1 LNTRT
6 LEYLNTG
13 IRFTGSRMSSIQ
25 VLVSDLGKVLLPFE
39 VERVWQ
45 ALNPHFG
52 VTHEEARKVVQALFQ
67 ETRFGAGGVDGQEFY
82 RHMVE
87 RTGLGLPYDAFCAAW
102 SDMFWEDE
110 AVIQLI
116 AEAPVRKRYLL
127 SNTNDI
133 HWQFVRERFP
143 HVLQRF
149 DRLLVSHELGLEKPD
164 AAIYEWVI
172 RDSGYPPEAH
182 LFIDDI
188 AANVEGARAVG
199 MDAILHTD
207 SESLRR
213 EFVRRGL
220 ATEAQRTP
228 RRNGKAL
235 DTDGHR

>member
-1 LNTRT
+1 M
-6 LEYLNTG
+6 
-13 IRFTGSRMSSIQ
+13 SRIQ

-52 VTHEEARKVVQALFQ
+52 VTHEEARNVVQALFR
-67 ETRFGAGGVDGQEFY
+67 ETRFGAGGVDGREFY
-82 RHMVE
+82 RHLVE
-87 RTGLGLPYDAFCAAW
+87 QSGLRLPYEAFCVAW

-110 AVIQLI
+110 AVIRLI
-116 AEAPVRKRYLL
+116 AEAPVAKRYIL

-133 HWQFVRERFP
+133 HWEFIRERYA
-143 HVLQRF
+143 HVLGRF
-149 DRLLVSHELGLEKPD
+149 DRALASHELKLEKP
-164 AAIYEWVI
+164 APEIYEWVI

-188 AANVEGARAVG
+188 EANVEGARAVG

-207 SESLRR
+207 SETLWR

-220 ATEAQRTP
+220 ATEAERPEHTQVVVATP
-228 RRNGKAL
+228 PDRAIWAPLEGKS
-235 DTDGHR
+235 GNE